1 MWQKG
6 EGRYGILFAHMRKW
20 MKEQKEEKQ
29 MTLLEEL
36 KARGLVEAV
45 TDPEIEKLLET
56 PQTVYCGFDPS
67 AASLQAGN
75 LVSIMVLRRFQQ
87 AGHKV
92 IALVGGATG
101 LIGDPS
107 GKSAE
112 RNMLTVEQVEE
123 NKKGIRENLSRILD
137 FDGPNAAILVDN
149 YDWYKGTSAIE
160 FLRDIA
166 INFRV
171 PGTSAIEFLR
181 DIAINFRV
189 PQMLAKESVKKR
201 LEASE
206 GALTFTEFSYQILQ
220 GNDFLHLFDT
230 FGCAIEVGGA
240 DQWGNITAGTDLV
253 HRMRGKTAY
262 GLTFPLLLDS
272 TGKKF
277 GKSEGNA
284 LFLNGQMTSV
294 YDWYADVIRYLK
306 VFSLRPLDE
315 IAALEAQMKA
325 NPEARI
331 PQKALAEEIT
341 RLVHGEEGLKTA
353 LGATQT
359 LFGGSVEG
367 KSADELETIF
377 KDVKSAELAKADCV
391 GKTVF
396 MVAADAGMFNSRGD
410 ARRMAQQGG
419 LSLNGAK
426 IDANR
431 AFEEADFVDGRVA
444 VLRSGKKNHFLLKVR

>member
-1 MWQKG
+1 
-6 EGRYGILFAHMRKW
+6 
-20 MKEQKEEKQ
+20 
-29 MTLLEEL
+29 MTLFEEL
-36 KARGLVEAV
+36 AARGLVEA
-45 TDPEIEKLLET
+45 TTAPEIEKLLET

-75 LVSIMVLRRFQQ
+75 LVSIMMLRRLQL

-112 RNMLTVEQVEE
+112 RNMLTVEKVEE

-137 FDGPNAAILVDN
+137 FDGPNAAIMVDN
-149 YDWYKGTSAIE
+149 YEWYSGLSAIA

-166 INFRV
+166 V
-171 PGTSAIEFLR
+171 
-181 DIAINFRV
+181 NFRV

-201 LEASE
+201 LEASD

-220 GNDFLHLFDT
+220 GNDFLHLYDKY
-230 FGCAIEVGGA
+230 GCTMEVGGA

-262 GLTFPLLLDS
+262 GLTFPLLLDA

-284 LFLNGQMTSV
+284 LFMDASMTSV
-294 YDWYADVIRYLK
+294 YDWYQYFLRAADADVIRYLK
-306 VFSLRPLDE
+306 VFSLKSLEE
-315 IAALEAQMKA
+315 IAALEEQMKA

-341 RLVHGEEGLKTA
+341 LLVHGEAGLKTA
-353 LGATQT
+353 QGATQT
-359 LFGGSVEG
+359 LFGGSIEG
-367 KSADELETIF
+367 KTADELETIF
-377 KDVKSAELAKADCV
+377 KDVKSAEVAKSDCV
-391 GKTVF
+391 GQPVF
-396 MVAADAGMFNSRGD
+396 MIAAKAGMFKSNGE

-426 IDANR
+426 VDDKR
-431 AFEEADFVDGRVA
+431 VFEDGDLVGGRVA
-444 VLRSGKKNHFLLKVR
+444 VLRSGKKNHFLLKVSQS

>member
-1 MWQKG
+1 
-6 EGRYGILFAHMRKW
+6 
-20 MKEQKEEKQ
+20 MK
-29 MTLLEEL
+29 LLDEL

-45 TDPEIEKLLET
+45 TDPELEKALDS
-56 PQTVYCGFDPS
+56 PITVYCGFDPS
-67 AASLQAGN
+67 ARSLQAGN
-75 LVSIMVLRRFQQ
+75 LVSIVVLRRFQL

-137 FDGPNAAILVDN
+137 FDGPNAAEMVDN
-149 YDWYKGTSAIE
+149 YDWYRGMSAIE

-166 INFRV
+166 V
-171 PGTSAIEFLR
+171 
-181 DIAINFRV
+181 NFRV

-220 GNDFLHLFDT
+220 GNDFLHLYDN
-230 FGCAIEVGGA
+230 FGCTMEVGGA

-253 HRMRGKTAY
+253 HRMRGKTVY

-272 TGKKF
+272 SGKKF

-284 LFLNGQMTSV
+284 LFLNGEMTSV
-294 YDWYADVIRYLK
+294 YDWYQYFLRAADEDVIRYLK
-306 VFSLRPLDE
+306 VFSQKSLEE
-315 IAALEAQMKA
+315 IAELEARMKA

-331 PQKALAEEIT
+331 PQKALAEELT
-341 RLVHGEEGLKTA
+341 LLVHGAEGLKKA
-353 LGATQT
+353 QDATST
-359 LFGGSVEG
+359 LFGGDVKG
-367 KSADELETIF
+367 KSAEELLTIF
-377 KDVKSAELAKADCV
+377 KDVKSAELEKSTV
-391 GKTVF
+391 LGKPVF
-396 MVAADAGMFNSRGD
+396 MVAAQAGMFASNGE

-419 LSLNGAK
+419 LSLNGVK
-426 IDANR
+426 VDLNR
-431 AFEEADFVDGRVA
+431 TLEADDLADGRVA
-444 VLRSGKKNHFLLKVR
+444 VLKSGKKNFFLLKTR

>member
-1 MWQKG
+1 MNL
-6 EGRYGILFAHMRKW
+6 I
-20 MKEQKEEKQ
+20 
-29 MTLLEEL
+29 EEL
-36 KARGLVEAV
+36 KERGLVEAL
-45 TDPEIEKLLET
+45 TDPEIGKMLEKPTTL
-56 PQTVYCGFDPS
+56 YCGFDPS
-67 AASLQAGN
+67 AKSLQAGN
-75 LVSIMVLRRFQQ
+75 LVSIMVLKRFQQ
-87 AGHKV
+87 AGHRV

-112 RNMLTVEQVEE
+112 RNMLTLEQVEE
-123 NKKGIRENLSRILD
+123 NKRGIRENLSRILD
-137 FDGPNAAILVDN
+137 FDGPNAAVMVDN

-171 PGTSAIEFLR
+171 P
-181 DIAINFRV
+181 
-189 PQMLAKESVKKR
+189 QMLSKESVKKR

-220 GNDFLHLFDT
+220 GNDFLHLYDNY
-230 FGCAIEVGGA
+230 GCMLEVGGA

-272 TGKKF
+272 AGRKF

-284 LFLNGQMTSV
+284 LFMNAEMTSV
-294 YDWYADVIRYLK
+294 YDWYQYFLRAADADVIRYLK
-306 VFSLRPLDE
+306 VFSLKSLDE

-331 PQKALAEEIT
+331 PQKALAEELT
-341 RLVHGEEGLKTA
+341 RLVHGEAGLQTA
-353 LGATQT
+353 LGATKT
-359 LFGGSVEG
+359 LFGGDVSG
-367 KSADELETIF
+367 KSAAELSQIF
-377 KDVKSAELAKADCV
+377 KDVKSAELPAAEIV
-391 GKTVF
+391 GKSVYA
-396 MVAADAGMFNSRGD
+396 VAAAAGMFKSNGE
-410 ARRMAQQGG
+410 ARRMAAQGG

-426 IDANR
+426 VDDKRIFESSDLIDG
-431 AFEEADFVDGRVA
+431 ELA
-444 VLRSGKKNHFLLKVR
+444 VLRQGKKANFLLRAKN

>member
-1 MWQKG
+1 
-6 EGRYGILFAHMRKW
+6 
-20 MKEQKEEKQ
+20 MK
-29 MTLLEEL
+29 LIEEL
-36 KARGLVEAV
+36 KERGLVDSL
-45 TDPEIEKLLET
+45 TDPAIAEALEKPVTL
-56 PQTVYCGFDPS
+56 YCGFDPS
-67 AASLQAGN
+67 AKSLQAGN
-75 LVSIMVLRRFQQ
+75 LVSIMVLKRFQA

-107 GKSAE
+107 GKNAE
-112 RNMLTVEQVEE
+112 RNMLTVEQVAE

-137 FDGPNAAILVDN
+137 FEGPNAATMVDN
-149 YDWYKGTSAIE
+149 YDWYS
-160 FLRDIA
+160 
-166 INFRV
+166 
-171 PGTSAIEFLR
+171 GTSAIEFLR

-220 GNDFLHLFDT
+220 GNDFLHLFDN
-230 FGCAIEVGGA
+230 FGCSLEVGGA

-272 TGKKF
+272 SGKKF

-284 LFLNGQMTSV
+284 LFMDESMTSV
-294 YDWYADVIRYLK
+294 YDWYQYFLRSSDADVIRYLK
-306 VFSLRPLDE
+306 VFSMRPLEE
-315 IAALEAQMKA
+315 IAELERQMKA

-331 PQKALAEEIT
+331 PQKALAEELT
-341 RLVHGEEGLKTA
+341 RLVHGEDGLKKA
-353 LGATQT
+353 LGATET
-359 LFGGSVEG
+359 LFGGDVSG

-377 KDVKSAELAKADCV
+377 KDVKSAELAKGEIV
-391 GKTVF
+391 GKPVF
-396 MVAADAGMFNSRGD
+396 AVAAAAGMFKSNGE
-410 ARRMAQQGG
+410 ARRMAAQGG

-426 IDANR
+426 VDEKRIFGED
-431 AFEEADFVDGRVA
+431 DLIDGRV
-444 VLRSGKKNHFLLKVR
+444 VLLKQGKKNNFLLKVAN

>member
-1 MWQKG
+1 MN
-6 EGRYGILFAHMRKW
+6 
-20 MKEQKEEKQ
+20 
-29 MTLLEEL
+29 LLEDL
-36 KARGLVEAV
+36 KARGLVEAL
-45 TDPEIEKLLET
+45 TDPEIEKALEK
-56 PQTVYCGFDPS
+56 PMTVYCGFDPS
-67 AASLQAGN
+67 ARSLQAGN
-75 LVSIMVLRRFQQ
+75 LVSIMVLRRFQL

-107 GKSAE
+107 GKSTE

-171 PGTSAIEFLR
+171 P
-181 DIAINFRV
+181 
-189 PQMLAKESVKKR
+189 QMLAKESVKKR
-201 LEASE
+201 LEARE

-220 GNDFLHLFDT
+220 GNDFLHLYDN
-230 FGCAIEVGGA
+230 FGCTMEVGGA

-253 HRMRGKTAY
+253 HRMRGKTAF

-284 LFLNGQMTSV
+284 LFMNGEMTSV
-294 YDWYADVIRYLK
+294 YDWYQYFLRSADADVIRYLK
-306 VFSLRPLDE
+306 VFSMKSLEE
-315 IAALEAQMKA
+315 IAALEAEMKK
-325 NPEARI
+325 NPEGRI
-331 PQKALAEEIT
+331 PQKALAEELT
-341 RLVHGEEGLKTA
+341 RLVHGEEGLATA
-353 LGATQT
+353 LGATKA
-359 LFGGSVEG
+359 LFGGETAG

-377 KDVKSAELAKADCV
+377 KDVKSAVVSKADV
-391 GKTVF
+391 LGKGVF
-396 MVAADAGMFNSRGD
+396 SIAADAGMFASRGE

-426 IDANR
+426 IDDKRVFA
-431 AFEEADFVDGRVA
+431 EDDFVDGRIA
-444 VLRSGKKNHFLLKVR
+444 VLRQGKKNNFLLKVN

>member
-1 MWQKG
+1 MNL
-6 EGRYGILFAHMRKW
+6 I
-20 MKEQKEEKQ
+20 
-29 MTLLEEL
+29 EEL
-36 KARGLVEAV
+36 KERGLVEAL
-45 TDPEIEKLLET
+45 TDPEIGKMLEKPTTL
-56 PQTVYCGFDPS
+56 YCGFDPS
-67 AASLQAGN
+67 AKSLQAGN

-87 AGHKV
+87 AGHRV

-112 RNMLTVEQVEE
+112 RNMLTLEQVEE
-123 NKKGIRENLSRILD
+123 NKRGIRENLSRILD
-137 FDGPNAAILVDN
+137 FDGPNAAVMVDN

-171 PGTSAIEFLR
+171 P
-181 DIAINFRV
+181 
-189 PQMLAKESVKKR
+189 QMLSKESVKKR

-220 GNDFLHLFDT
+220 GNDFLHLYDNY
-230 FGCAIEVGGA
+230 GCMLEVGGA

-272 TGKKF
+272 AGRKF

-284 LFLNGQMTSV
+284 LFMNAEMTSV
-294 YDWYADVIRYLK
+294 YDWYQYFLRAADADVIRYLK
-306 VFSLRPLDE
+306 VFSLKSLDE
-315 IAALEAQMKA
+315 IAALEAEMKA

-331 PQKALAEEIT
+331 PQKALAEELT
-341 RLVHGEEGLKTA
+341 RLVHGEAGLQTA
-353 LGATQT
+353 LGATKT
-359 LFGGSVEG
+359 LFGGDVSG
-367 KSADELETIF
+367 KSAAELSQIF
-377 KDVKSAELAKADCV
+377 KDVKSAELPAAEIV
-391 GKTVF
+391 GKSVYA
-396 MVAADAGMFNSRGD
+396 VAAAAGMFKSNGE
-410 ARRMAQQGG
+410 ARRMAVQGG

-426 IDANR
+426 VDDRRVFSADDLIDG
-431 AFEEADFVDGRVA
+431 ELA
-444 VLRSGKKNHFLLKVR
+444 VLRQGKKANFLLRAKN

>member
-1 MWQKG
+1 
-6 EGRYGILFAHMRKW
+6 
-20 MKEQKEEKQ
+20 
-29 MTLLEEL
+29 MTLFEEL
-36 KARGLVEAV
+36 AARGLVEA
-45 TDPEIEKLLET
+45 TTAPEIEKLLET

-75 LVSIMVLRRFQQ
+75 LVSIMMLRRLQL

-112 RNMLTVEQVEE
+112 RNMLTVEKVEE

-137 FDGPNAAILVDN
+137 FDGPNAAIMVDN
-149 YDWYKGTSAIE
+149 YEWYSGLSAIA

-166 INFRV
+166 V
-171 PGTSAIEFLR
+171 
-181 DIAINFRV
+181 NFRV

-201 LEASE
+201 LEASD

-220 GNDFLHLFDT
+220 GNDFLHLYDKY
-230 FGCAIEVGGA
+230 GCTMEVGGA

-262 GLTFPLLLDS
+262 GLTFPLLLDA

-284 LFLNGQMTSV
+284 LFMDASMTSV
-294 YDWYADVIRYLK
+294 YDWYQYFLRAADADVIRYLK
-306 VFSLRPLDE
+306 VFSLKSLEE
-315 IAALEAQMKA
+315 IAALEEQMKA

-341 RLVHGEEGLKTA
+341 LLVHGEAGLKTA
-353 LGATQT
+353 QGATQT
-359 LFGGSVEG
+359 LFGGSIEG
-367 KSADELETIF
+367 KTADELETIF
-377 KDVKSAELAKADCV
+377 KDVKSAEVAKSECV
-391 GKTVF
+391 GQPVF
-396 MVAADAGMFNSRGD
+396 MIAAKAGMFKSNGE

-426 IDANR
+426 VDDKR
-431 AFEEADFVDGRVA
+431 VFEDGDLVGGRVA
-444 VLRSGKKNHFLLKVR
+444 VLRSGKKNHFLLKVSQS

>member
-1 MWQKG
+1 
-6 EGRYGILFAHMRKW
+6 
-20 MKEQKEEKQ
+20 
-29 MTLLEEL
+29 MTLFEEL
-36 KARGLVEAV
+36 SARGLVEAV
-45 TDPEIEKLLET
+45 TAPEIEKLLET

-75 LVSIMVLRRFQQ
+75 LVSIMMLRRLQL

-112 RNMLTVEQVEE
+112 RNMLTVEKVEE

-137 FDGPNAAILVDN
+137 FEGPNAAVMVDN
-149 YDWYKGTSAIE
+149 YEWYSGLSAIA

-166 INFRV
+166 V
-171 PGTSAIEFLR
+171 
-181 DIAINFRV
+181 NFRV

-201 LEASE
+201 LEASD

-220 GNDFLHLFDT
+220 GNDFLHLFDKY
-230 FGCAIEVGGA
+230 GCTMEVGGA

-262 GLTFPLLLDS
+262 GLTFPLLLDA

-284 LFLNGQMTSV
+284 LFMDASMTSV
-294 YDWYADVIRYLK
+294 YDWYQYFLRAADADVIRYLK
-306 VFSLRPLDE
+306 VFSLKSLDE
-315 IAALEAQMKA
+315 IAALEEQMKA
-325 NPEARI
+325 NPESRI

-341 RLVHGEEGLKTA
+341 LLVHGEAGLKTA
-353 LGATQT
+353 QGATQT

-367 KSADELETIF
+367 KTAEELETIF
-377 KDVKSAELAKADCV
+377 KDVKSAEIAKSECV
-391 GKTVF
+391 GQSVF
-396 MVAADAGMFNSRGD
+396 MIAAKAGMFKSNGE

-419 LSLNGAK
+419 LSLNGSK
-426 IDANR
+426 
-431 AFEEADFVDGRVA
+431 VDDKRVFAEDDLVGGRVA
-444 VLRSGKKNHFLLKVR
+444 VLRSGKKNHFLLKVSQR

>member
-1 MWQKG
+1 
-6 EGRYGILFAHMRKW
+6 
-20 MKEQKEEKQ
+20 MK
-29 MTLLEEL
+29 LIEEL
-36 KARGLVEAV
+36 KARGLIEAL
-45 TDPEIEKLLET
+45 TDPGIEEALEK
-56 PQTVYCGFDPS
+56 PMTVYCGFDPS
-67 AASLQAGN
+67 ARSLQAGN
-75 LVSIMVLRRFQQ
+75 LVSIIVLKRFQQ

-137 FDGPNAAILVDN
+137 FEGPNAAVMVDN
-149 YDWYKGTSAIE
+149 YDWYK
-160 FLRDIA
+160 
-166 INFRV
+166 
-171 PGTSAIEFLR
+171 GTSAIEFLR

-220 GNDFLHLFDT
+220 GNDFLHLYDN
-230 FGCAIEVGGA
+230 FGCQMEVGGA

-253 HRMRGKTAY
+253 HRMRGKTAF

-284 LFLNGQMTSV
+284 LFLNGEMTSV
-294 YDWYADVIRYLK
+294 FDWYQYFMRAADADVIRYLK
-306 VFSLRPLDE
+306 VFSMKSLDE
-315 IAALEAQMKA
+315 IAALEAEMKA

-331 PQKALAEEIT
+331 PQKALAEELT
-341 RLVHGEEGLKTA
+341 LLVHGPEGLRKAQEATA
-353 LGATQT
+353 ALYSKRSAAD
-359 LFGGSVEG
+359 VA
-367 KSADELETIF
+367 KSEN
-377 KDVKSAELAKADCV
+377 VPSAQMRREDAV
-391 GKTVF
+391 GKPVF
-396 MVAADAGMFNSRGD
+396 NVAFAAGLYKSNGE

-419 LSLNGAK
+419 LSLNDKKVDDKRVFA
-426 IDANR
+426 
-431 AFEEADFVDGRVA
+431 EEDVVDGVA
-444 VLRSGKKNHFLLKVR
+444 VLRSGKKNYLVLKF

>member
-1 MWQKG
+1 
-6 EGRYGILFAHMRKW
+6 
-20 MKEQKEEKQ
+20 
-29 MTLLEEL
+29 MTLFEEL
-36 KARGLVEAV
+36 AARGLVEA
-45 TDPEIEKLLET
+45 TTAPEIEKLLET

-75 LVSIMVLRRFQQ
+75 LVSIMMLRRLQL

-112 RNMLTVEQVEE
+112 RNMLTVEKVEE
-123 NKKGIRENLSRILD
+123 NKKGIREILSRILD
-137 FDGPNAAILVDN
+137 FDGPNAAVMVDN
-149 YDWYKGTSAIE
+149 YEWYSGLSAIA

-166 INFRV
+166 V
-171 PGTSAIEFLR
+171 
-181 DIAINFRV
+181 NFRV

-201 LEASE
+201 LEASD

-220 GNDFLHLFDT
+220 GNDFLHLYDKY
-230 FGCAIEVGGA
+230 GCTMEVGGA

-262 GLTFPLLLDS
+262 GLTFPLLLDA

-284 LFLNGQMTSV
+284 LFMDASMTSV
-294 YDWYADVIRYLK
+294 YDWYQYFLRAADADVIRYLK
-306 VFSLRPLDE
+306 VFSLKSLEE
-315 IAALEAQMKA
+315 IAALEEQMKA

-341 RLVHGEEGLKTA
+341 LLVHGEAGLKTA
-353 LGATQT
+353 QGATQT
-359 LFGGSVEG
+359 LFGGSIEG
-367 KSADELETIF
+367 KTADELETIF
-377 KDVKSAELAKADCV
+377 KDVKSAEVAKAECV
-391 GKTVF
+391 GQPVF
-396 MVAADAGMFNSRGD
+396 MIAAKAGMFKSNGE

-426 IDANR
+426 VDDKR
-431 AFEEADFVDGRVA
+431 VFEEGDLVGGRVA
-444 VLRSGKKNHFLLKVR
+444 VLRSGKKNHFLLKVSQS

>member
-1 MWQKG
+1 
-6 EGRYGILFAHMRKW
+6 
-20 MKEQKEEKQ
+20 
-29 MTLLEEL
+29 MTLFEEL

-45 TDPEIEKLLET
+45 TDPEVERMLEK
-56 PQTVYCGFDPS
+56 PITVYCGFDPS
-67 AASLQAGN
+67 ARSLQAGN
-75 LVSIMVLRRFQQ
+75 LVSIMVLRRLQL

-112 RNMLTVEQVEE
+112 RNMLTLEQVEE

-137 FDGPNAAILVDN
+137 FDGPNAAIMVDN
-149 YDWYKGTSAIE
+149 YDWYK
-160 FLRDIA
+160 
-166 INFRV
+166 
-171 PGTSAIEFLR
+171 GTSAIEFLR

-220 GNDFLHLFDT
+220 GNDFLHLHDAY
-230 FGCAIEVGGA
+230 GCTMEVGGA

-253 HRMRGKTAY
+253 HKMRGHTVY
-262 GLTFPLLLDS
+262 GLTFPLLLDGS
-272 TGKKF
+272 GKKF

-284 LFLNGQMTSV
+284 MFMSAEKTSV
-294 YDWYADVIRYLK
+294 YDWYQFFLRSADEDVIRYLK
-306 VFSLRPLDE
+306 VFSMRPLDE
-315 IAALEAQMKA
+315 IAELERQMKA
-325 NPEARI
+325 NPEGRI
-331 PQKALAEEIT
+331 PQKALAEELT

-359 LFGGSVEG
+359 LFGGDVTG
-367 KSADELETIF
+367 KSASELETIF
-377 KDVKSAELAKADCV
+377 KDVKSAELAKDAVV
-391 GKTVF
+391 GRSVF
-396 MVAADAGMFNSRGD
+396 SVAAAAGMFASNGE

-419 LSLNGAK
+419 LSLNGGKAGPERTF
-426 IDANR
+426 A
-431 AFEEADFVDGRVA
+431 EEDLVEGRLA
-444 VLRSGKKNHFLLKVR
+444 VLRSGKKNFFLLRIK

>member
-1 MWQKG
+1 
-6 EGRYGILFAHMRKW
+6 
-20 MKEQKEEKQ
+20 MK
-29 MTLLEEL
+29 LIEEL
-36 KARGLVEAV
+36 EARGLIDSL
-45 TDPEIEKLLET
+45 TDPAIADALERPVT
-56 PQTVYCGFDPS
+56 LYCGFDPS
-67 AASLQAGN
+67 ARSLQAGN
-75 LVSIMVLRRFQQ
+75 LVSIMVLRRFQL

-112 RNMLTVEQVEE
+112 RNMLTVAQVEE

-137 FDGPNAAILVDN
+137 FDGPNAATMVDN
-149 YDWYKGTSAIE
+149 YDWYK
-160 FLRDIA
+160 
-166 INFRV
+166 
-171 PGTSAIEFLR
+171 GTSAIEFLR

-220 GNDFLHLFDT
+220 GNDFLHLYDN
-230 FGCAIEVGGA
+230 FGCQLEVGGA

-284 LFLNGQMTSV
+284 LFLDESMTSV
-294 YDWYADVIRYLK
+294 YDWYQYFLRAADADVIRYLK
-306 VFSLRPLDE
+306 VFSMRSLEE
-315 IAALEAQMKA
+315 IADLECQMKA

-331 PQKALAEEIT
+331 PQKALAEELT
-341 RLVHGEEGLKTA
+341 RLVHGEEGLKKA

-359 LFGGSVEG
+359 LFGGDVAG

-377 KDVKSAELAKADCV
+377 KDVKSAELPRAEIV
-391 GKTVF
+391 GKPVF
-396 MVAADAGMFNSRGD
+396 MVAAAAGMFKSNGE
-410 ARRMAQQGG
+410 ARRMAAQGG

-426 IDANR
+426 VDDKR
-431 AFEEADFVDGRVA
+431 VFEDGDLIDGRVA
-444 VLRSGKKNHFLLKVR
+444 ILKQGKKNNFLLKVAD